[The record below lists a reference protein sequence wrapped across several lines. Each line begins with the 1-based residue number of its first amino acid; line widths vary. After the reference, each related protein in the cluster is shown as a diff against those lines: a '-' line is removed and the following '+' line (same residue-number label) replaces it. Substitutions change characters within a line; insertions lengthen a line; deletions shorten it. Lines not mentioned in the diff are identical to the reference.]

1 MKTTGIATYADTPSS
16 SENSMAAATASAH
29 TMLHTDSHVTLPRD
43 SNQALG
49 LAHYALDFMWAQPKQ
64 EGYADPDQVVIQR
77 TELFHTDASLCGV
90 SALALGTN
98 APNLLRREALL
109 YGVPIGAGA
118 GTLAPMFGSKQHGAT
133 VFGSPV
139 HVQPEKAIVANCA
152 AVREWDSNG
161 TNFGYN
167 PTLGH
172 IAGEFGHNDFYS
184 VPIAAAQ
191 LAGLDGWAALKG
203 MILLDE
209 IRGRLAE
216 VFSLKTYK
224 IDHVVHGAIASAAT
238 FGAMLKA
245 TPEQIESAIGMA
257 VAHYI
262 PFRAIRAGK
271 QLSDSK
277 GASAA
282 ISTEAA
288 ILSMKRS
295 MMGFLGPRDIFRNP
309 EAFFRIFE
317 GPGQMFVATRK
328 ASAYAASNGHHAER
342 GGTPYASP
350 FDLVLGKSGKDFA
363 VMGMHFKLGLY
374 EHQSAGALQGL
385 VDLINKTPALLD
397 DPKGGNIASMIVT
410 AYEPA
415 FGIIG
420 DPAKRD
426 PKTRQSADHSML
438 YLVCTKLRKAL
449 EARQKGARSFDF
461 KSLMLLPHDFSA
473 SAISHPV
480 TRALMEKMTF
490 RHGGEDYDRRYP
502 DGIPTSIQITAADG
516 TEHDSGL
523 VMYPTGHARNNTAD
537 LPDILAHKFRMLG
550 ALATGGDEPAAR
562 GLVDRYSKMG
572 KKLAADVAD
581 LHNFH
586 LVVRDRFE

>member
-1 MKTTGIATYADTPSS
+1 MPPTAAPTADLR
-16 SENSMAAATASAH
+16 H
-29 TMLHTDSHVTLPRD
+29 TETHVTLPAD
-43 SNQALG
+43 TNQALG
-49 LAHYALDFMWAQPKQ
+49 IAQYALDFMWAKKGAAGFAEP
-64 EGYADPDQVVIQR
+64 GRSVVEKI
-77 TELFHTDASLCGV
+77 EKFHTDACLCGV

-98 APNLLRREALL
+98 APNLLRKEALS
-109 YGVPIGAGA
+109 YAVPPAGVGSMAAPFGAKH
-118 GTLAPMFGSKQHGAT
+118 SGAT
-133 VFGSPV
+133 VFGSGV
-139 HVQPEKAIVANCA
+139 QVQPEKAVVANAA

-161 TNFGYN
+161 TNFGFN
-167 PTLGH
+167 PKLGH
-172 IAGEFGHNDFYS
+172 TAGEFGHNDFYA
-184 VPIAAAQ
+184 VPVAAAQ
-191 LAGLDGWAALKG
+191 LMGLDGKAAVRG

-216 VFSLKTYK
+216 VFSLKSYK
-224 IDHVVHGAIASAAT
+224 VDHVVHGAIASAAT

-245 TPEQIESAIGMA
+245 TPEQIESAIGMT

-288 ILSMKRS
+288 VLSMKRS

-309 EAFFRIFE
+309 EAIFRIFE
-317 GPGQMFVATRK
+317 GPGQMFVK
-328 ASAYAASNGHHAER
+328 KGSEGSKER
-342 GGTPYASP
+342 GSDGKPAYASP
-350 FDLVLGKSGKDFA
+350 FELVLGKSGDDFA

-385 VDLINKTPALLD
+385 IDLINKAPGLLD
-397 DPKGGNIASMIVT
+397 DPQGGNIKAMTVV

-449 EARQKGARSFDF
+449 EARKAGAKSFDF
-461 KSLMLLPHDFSA
+461 KSLMLMPHDFSA
-473 SAISHPV
+473 EAIQHPV
-480 TRALMEKMTF
+480 TRALMGKMTF
-490 RHGGEDYDRRYP
+490 EHGGPDYDRRYP
-502 DGIPTSIQITAADG
+502 DGIPTSIRITDHAGAV
-516 TEHDSGL
+516 HDSGL
-523 VMYPTGHARNNTAD
+523 VMYPSGHARNTTAN
-537 LPDILAHKFRMLG
+537 LNDILAHKFALLG
-550 ALATGGDEPAAR
+550 GLALGEAGNSPAVKQLIA
-562 GLVDRYSKMG
+562 RYSNVSAKSE
-572 KKLAADVAD
+572 AEIQAIHD
-581 LHNFH
+581 FTFS
-586 LVVRDRFE
+586 VRDRFVD

>member
-1 MKTTGIATYADTPSS
+1 M
-16 SENSMAAATASAH
+16 ATASHATIH
-29 TMLHTDSHVTLPRD
+29 SDTHVTLPRD

-49 LAHYALDFMWAQPKQ
+49 LGHYALSFLWAAQGT
-64 EGYADPDQVVIQR
+64 EGHAEPDRAVLDR

-98 APNLLRREALL
+98 APNLLRAEALT
-109 YGVPIGAGA
+109 YAVPAAGK
-118 GTLAPMFGSKQHGAT
+118 GTLAPAFNAKRPGAS
-133 VFGSPV
+133 VFGSSV
-139 HVQPEKAIVANCA
+139 MVQPEKAIVANAA

-167 PTLGH
+167 PALGH
-172 IAGEFGHNDFYS
+172 TAGEFGHNDFYS

-191 LAGLDGWAALKG
+191 LAGLDGAAALKG
-203 MILLDE
+203 MVLLDE

-288 ILSMKRS
+288 ILCMKRS

-309 EAFFRIFE
+309 EAIFRIFE
-317 GPGQMFVATRK
+317 GPGQMFVSTKSVADRK
-328 ASAYAASNGHHAER
+328 HANGSASHPTSDVRHP
-342 GGTPYASP
+342 TSSYASP
-350 FDLVLGKSGKDFA
+350 FDLVLGKRGQDFA

-385 VDLINKTPALLD
+385 IDLINKTPSLLD
-397 DPKGGNIASMIVT
+397 DPKGGNIRSMVVT

-449 EARQKGARSFDF
+449 EARMKGARSFDF
-461 KSLMLLPHDFSA
+461 KSLMLLPHDFSDH
-473 SAISHPV
+473 AIHHPT

-490 RHGGEDYDRRYP
+490 RHGGDEYDRRYP
-502 DGIPTSIQITAADG
+502 DGIPTSIQITDSTG
-516 TEHDSGL
+516 REHDSGL
-523 VMYPTGHARNNTAD
+523 VMYPTGHARNTTAD
-537 LPDILAHKFRMLG
+537 LPDILNHKFKMLG
-550 ALATGGDEPAAR
+550 ALATNGNEPQTKD
-562 GLVDRYSKMG
+562 LVARYSNVGRKSAG
-572 KKLAADVAD
+572 SIADI
-581 LHNFH
+581 HNFPLIVH
-586 LVVRDRFE
+586 DRFE